1 MSYESYI
8 HKEDTCLIDRIE
20 FSIFGNQEIKRYSVI
35 SDQYGINIPE
45 TYDNGEP
52 KQGGLVDKR
61 LGITDYSSLCDTCG
75 LNTNDC
81 PGHFGHMILADD
93 VYHKGFLNIL
103 KDILNCICI
112 QCSKLL
118 ITKTKDEIIEVLGN
132 SIGKNR
138 FMKIKKITSNIKF
151 CQHFDGGCG
160 KPVGKVMKNITK
172 LGSIELQVSYSVDH
186 KVDDKGEVSENINF
200 KKKNIEIL
208 TSNRVYN
215 ILKNIDN
222 NDWQLMG
229 FDFKKNKPEDFII
242 KIFPIPPVA
251 IRPSVKLEML
261 SGASENDLTS
271 KLADIIKDNARLRK
285 QKERTNIVTD
295 KSKYNA
301 DYLSLLQYD
310 IATYIENDAV
320 LPKSEQKNSKISKSV
335 SERLKGKT
343 GRIRGNL
350 MGKRVDFSARTV
362 ITSDPNLS
370 LDELGVPIK
379 IAMNITFPEIVTP
392 FNLDKLS
399 KLVRNGR
406 DIYPG
411 ANFIIPLNS
420 LETGK
425 KLKIDLR
432 YRKKSIK
439 LHIGDIVERHIVDGD
454 PVLFNRQPTLHKMG
468 MMCHKIRVIKD
479 ENLNTFRIN
488 VIVTDPYNADFDGDE
503 MNMFIP
509 QTNQTQLELS
519 NIADVKRQIIDPKT
533 SLPIMKFKQDTT
545 LGTYKMTYKSYII
558 DYHDVMNLLMYCNID
573 NLFDITKKNINS
585 HELFSMIIPKMINY
599 SNNNININNGK
610 LTSGIINN
618 YILNNI
624 ILYYSW
630 DRYGPE
636 ITKKYIDNA
645 QRLIT
650 NWLLMTGFTVGLGD
664 AMTDKILLDDIKSFC
679 YIKNMEV
686 DKLITEMEN
695 NPDTLDSDTFE
706 TNLQATLKATD
717 GIITKKVYEYIKL
730 NNPENNFFVMI
741 DSNAK
746 GKKNNISQIIGGLG
760 QNVLQFKRIPKK
772 VNNRTMPHFFQN
784 DDRGHAR
791 GFIQNS
797 YYNGLNPSEFYFHH
811 MTGREGLID
820 TAIKSVSG
828 DTPII
833 IMEDDKILYI
843 NIGTWIDNL
852 IQTNNHKVQYHIEN
866 DMELLELDYEAY
878 IPTTDNYGNVSW
890 GVIKNVTRHDP
901 GKELYEIITSG
912 GRKVIVTIAHSLLIW
927 NYDINQFEQTSI
939 KNVKLGDKVPVTAFL
954 TTPPVI
960 KNNINISEYLSKYI
974 SYNSYNNIIKEK
986 KNNKIHKSILKIK
999 SITNFEYKINKIN
1012 NKHNDNIYNSFFINN
1027 NFELNEINGIF
1038 LGIFINCGNLNILTG
1053 TIKITINDID
1063 IIEFIKL
1070 WFNKYNIK
1078 YKIYLNNISI
1088 IANCKVLTNFLYN
1101 LFGKRK
1107 FIPDECMNGS
1117 DDFIKGLLNGIFSS
1131 KGIFGIDNII
1141 LYSIYQRYIN
1151 NINICLSR
1159 FGIFSRIINSNIKN
1173 ILSIRS
1179 CWINIFRQKIN
1190 LISSEKN
1197 ILLKSLKPS
1206 NIHRNYKQINDVVL
1220 DTIIK
1225 INKVDIQKYPKV
1237 YDLTI
1242 PSTLNFGLA
1251 NGLHV
1256 VDTADTGYLARKLI
1270 KGMEDIIFTYDKT
1283 VRTANNVI
1291 IQMIYGDN
1299 NINQIYY
1306 KEVDIILV
1314 KMSDSE
1320 IENKFC
1326 FSSKELDI
1334 IIKEHNLNTKEFT
1347 KWNKNLYKYM
1357 LSLRDELR
1365 DIQTKARLDYITM
1378 KDKYQLPINISR
1390 IIDDIKKNNNTN
1402 TSNLSPLYIM
1412 DSIKFI
1418 LEPNITKVCMINK
1431 NYDINS
1437 FKYKD
1442 QARSKYLLG
1451 IALYEYLNPKRCL
1464 FEYKI
1469 NKKQFDDIVLEIIK
1483 SYKKASVEPGEMVGV
1498 MTAQV
1503 MGESLTQMCLM
1514 GGISILL
1521 KKMNKET
1528 KLVSVITTTIG
1539 EFIDNLYIKYPEN
1552 ISNIPNHIDST
1563 EYTLEHLD
1571 DEYYI
1576 CGVNN
1581 DEKVNWNKISHLSKH
1596 PTNGS
1601 LLKIK
1606 TLSGR
1611 TITTTKS
1618 HNFLKRTKDDG
1629 IIAVTSKDLKLKDR
1643 IPVARKIK
1651 FCCNNQELTLLDYK
1665 LILTNNMGWFFGA
1678 YLAEGS
1684 INGNLI
1690 NISNISPYY
1699 YNNIY
1704 SLKEHLNVNIRKREY
1719 QGEYG
1724 ISLSTSF
1731 IHKQLAN
1738 IITTYCKKG
1747 SFNKV
1752 VPEFVHNTN
1761 LDFVRGLLRG
1771 YFDGD
1776 GSLEESKAFF
1786 REALQ
1791 DNKQSLLSCNG
1802 NVTKSRK
1809 IIRVGSRSKQLIE
1822 DITLLL
1828 TYFGIFGSNY
1838 TEKKKENDTPFYCI
1852 GIPHKYAKVFLEE
1865 IGSDFPE
1872 KIKDIEDIIE
1882 FSKNQLTYNSETI
1895 DRIPEL
1901 GHIIKRIGNILQM
1914 PGNSRTY
1921 GVYERKNLNIGR
1933 TTLEIYLKRF
1943 EARAIELNMYDKVR
1957 LDLEYL
1963 KMIID
1968 GEVIWDE
1975 IKEIIEIE
1983 DPKES
1988 VYDFTVPKNETF
2000 MVYNGIIVHNTLNSV
2015 AWNEKI
2021 MYIDDKNNCNVEE
2034 IGKFID
2040 ELLDNN
2046 ENVLHLDNNTETEY
2060 LDISNKK
2067 LNIQSV
2073 DENGKMH
2080 WKAIEAIT
2088 RHLPG
2093 GNMVKVKTLSGR
2105 TVVATKAKSFLVR
2118 RNNKLVAVEGS
2129 EIKINDYLPVQ
2140 KKAPKLDKYLD
2151 YYKEHFLSYNYGY
2164 SLGLKLSKIEPWMLM
2179 ANDQFIYGYLNG
2191 YFIDESIMR
2200 YNYIIVNEDSLTK
2213 NTLYGLNEMLNR
2225 FNKFI
2230 SIKSINE
2237 IIPGINLSIDTI
2249 NCISCICRKN
2259 NIIINII
2266 NNILCY
2272 IPYFKNYYINNIEE
2286 TKLIGDYK
2294 KIDIENLYS
2303 SAIKNSNY
2311 NILKDTLFQDVYYDK
2326 IIDIIEMPL
2335 EYFTPTHNKVYDLTV
2350 ADTRN
2355 FNLYGG
2361 LCMRDTFHQSGVG
2374 VQGMQ
2379 GISRFREIL
2388 SYTKKIHT
2396 PFMIIKLIPEVRDDI
2411 NIAHKIKAHLKH
2423 TLLKDI
2429 IDKMDIIFDPEP
2441 DNLIK
2446 ENEIN
2451 TDSIYYLNNNNID
2464 ISNFVWL
2471 YKLKISRE
2479 AMLENDIT
2487 LLDIKIKFIKYW
2499 EEYTNDNSISKRKLI
2514 ISRIYNGCILSN
2526 FDNSK
2531 EPTINIRLDILNP
2544 DNNTLV
2550 EIGQYILN
2558 KISIKGVQTIEK
2570 VNKCDKQ
2577 KVIAYNSD
2585 NSIKSDAYEYV
2596 IYTTGIDIEKIK
2608 TIKYIDYYT
2617 MYLNDIY
2624 LVYIN
2629 FGIEA
2634 ARTHI
2639 MIEIDKVYNGGGIPI
2654 NISHLGLLADIMTN
2668 TGSITSIDRHGIN
2681 RLDTDPLSRVSFE
2694 QPIEQL
2700 MMASAFNEIDH
2711 MKSVSSRIMAGR
2723 CIKGGTG
2730 LCDVLMDN
2738 DMIENSESTINT
2750 PNFMKN
2756 KNIEL
2761 ETSNLINNII
2771 NNKTYIE
2778 QDIFIP

>member
-8 HKEDTCLIDRIE
+8 HKEDTCLIDKIE

-35 SDQYGINIPE
+35 NDQYGINIPE

-81 PGHFGHMILADD
+81 PGHFGHMVLADD
-93 VYHKGFLNIL
+93 VFHSGYIDIL
-103 KDILNCICI
+103 KNILNCICL

-118 ITKTKDEIIEVLGN
+118 ITKTKDEIIELLGN

-160 KPVGKVMKNITK
+160 KPVGKIIKNITK
-172 LGSIELQVSYSVDH
+172 LGAVELHVSYSVDN
-186 KVDDKGEVSENINF
+186 KVDDKGEISENIGF

-215 ILKNIDN
+215 ILKNIDDD
-222 NDWQLMG
+222 DWQLMG
-229 FDFKKNKPEDFII
+229 FDPKKNRPEDFII
-242 KIFPIPPVA
+242 KNFPIPPVA

-261 SGASENDLTS
+261 SGASENELTS

-285 QKERTNIVTD
+285 QKERTNIVND
-295 KSKYNA
+295 KTKYNPNA
-301 DYLSLLQYD
+301 DYLALLQYD
-310 IATYIENDAV
+310 IASYITDDTV
-320 LPKSEQKNSKISKSV
+320 LPKSEQKNSKVSKSV
-335 SERLKGKT
+335 AERLKGKT

-411 ANFIIPLNS
+411 ANFIISLNS

-425 KLKIDLR
+425 KSKIDLR

-519 NIADVKRQIIDPKT
+519 NIADVKRQIINPKT

-545 LGTYKMTYKSYII
+545 LGSYKITYKKLII
-558 DYHDVMNLLMYCNID
+558 DFHDVMNLLMYCNID
-573 NLFDITKKNINS
+573 NLFDITKKNIDS

-599 SNNNININNGK
+599 VNNNININNGK
-610 LTSGIINN
+610 LISGTINN
-618 YILNNI
+618 RILNNI

-630 DRYGPE
+630 DRHGPE
-636 ITKKYIDNA
+636 ITKNYIDNA

-650 NWLLMTGFTVGLGD
+650 NWLLMNGFTVGLGD
-664 AMTDKILLDDIKSFC
+664 ATTDKKLLDDIKSFC
-679 YIKNMEV
+679 FVKNMEV
-686 DKLITEMEN
+686 NKLITEMEN
-695 NPDTLDSDTFE
+695 NPETLDADTFE
-706 TNLQATLKATD
+706 SNLQAILQASN

-741 DSNAK
+741 DSDAK
-746 GKKNNISQIIGGLG
+746 GSQNNISQIIGGLG
-760 QNVLQFKRIPKK
+760 QNVLQSKRIQKK
-772 VNNRTMPHFFQN
+772 VNNRTIPHFFQN
-784 DDRGHAR
+784 DDRSNAR
-791 GFIQNS
+791 GFIQS
-797 YYNGLNPSEFYFHH
+797 SFYNGLNPTEFYFHH
-811 MTGREGLID
+811 ITGREGIID

-833 IMEDDKILYI
+833 IMEEDKILYI
-843 NIGTWIDNL
+843 NIGKWIDNL
-852 IQTNNHKVQYHIEN
+852 IEKNNHKVQYHIEN

-912 GRKVIVTIAHSLLIW
+912 GRKVIVTVAHSLLIW
-927 NYDINQFEQTSI
+927 NYDIRQFEQTCI
-939 KNVKLGDKVPVTAFL
+939 KDVKIGDKVPVTAYL

-960 KNNINISEYLSKYI
+960 NNNIDISKYLSKNI
-974 SYNSYNNIIKEK
+974 INNNSYNNIIKK
-986 KNNKIHKSILKIK
+986 DKNNKIHKPFLKIK
-999 SITNFEYKINKIN
+999 SITNFKYKINKIN
-1012 NKHNDNIYNSFFINN
+1012 NKYIDDTYNSYFINN
-1027 NFELNEINGIF
+1027 NNFKLNEINGIF
-1038 LGIFINCGNLNILTG
+1038 IGIFINNGYLNIKSG
-1053 TIKITINDID
+1053 TIKLIINDFN
-1063 IIEFIKL
+1063 IIEFIKF

-1078 YKIYLNNISI
+1078 YKIKYINYLSVSI
-1088 IANCKVLTNFLYN
+1088 IGQCKILTNFLYN
-1101 LFGKRK
+1101 LFQYNKTK
-1107 FIPDECMNGS
+1107 FIPTEFINAS
-1117 DDFIKGLLNGIFSS
+1117 DDFIKGLLNGIFSC
-1131 KGIFGIDNII
+1131 KGNFGIDNIM
-1141 LYSIYQRYIN
+1141 LYSIYDRYIN
-1151 NINICLSR
+1151 DINICLSR
-1159 FGIFSRIINSNIKN
+1159 FGIFTRISNTLVNSNSTKYTDYY

-1179 CWINIFRQKIN
+1179 YWINIFKEKIN
-1190 LISSEKN
+1190 LISTDKN
-1197 ILLKSLKPS
+1197 ILLKHIKPS
-1206 NIHRNYKQINDVVL
+1206 TFHRNYKQINDIVL

-1225 INKVDIQKYPKV
+1225 INKVDIKKYPKV

-1256 VDTADTGYLARKLI
+1256 VDTADSGYLQRKLI
-1270 KGMEDIIFTYDKT
+1270 KGMEDIMFTYDKT
-1283 VRTANNVI
+1283 VRTANNII

-1306 KEVDIILV
+1306 KEVDINLV
-1314 KMSDSE
+1314 KMSDPD

-1326 FSSKELDI
+1326 FSTKEIDI

-1365 DIQTKARLDYITM
+1365 NIQTKARLDYITI

-1390 IIDDIKKNNNTN
+1390 IIDDIRYNKNN
-1402 TSNLSPLYIM
+1402 TSSLSPLYIM
-1412 DSIKFI
+1412 EAINFI
-1418 LEPNITKVCMINK
+1418 MEPNITKVCMMNK

-1437 FKYKD
+1437 FKFKD

-1451 IALYEYLNPKRCL
+1451 ITLYEYLNPKRCIL
-1464 FEYKI
+1464 EYKLSKI
-1469 NKKQFDDIVLEIIK
+1469 QFDDIVLEIIK

-1498 MTAQV
+1498 LTAQV
-1503 MGESLTQMCLM
+1503 MGESLTQMTIVHATRVM
-1514 GGISILL
+1514 M
-1521 KKMNKET
+1521 KKINKET
-1528 KLVSVITTTIG
+1528 NSISVITTSIG

-1563 EYTLEHLD
+1563 EYTLEHLN

-1581 DEKVNWNKISHLSKH
+1581 DEKVNWNRISHLSRH
-1596 PTNGS
+1596 PTNGN

-1629 IIAVTSKDLKLKDR
+1629 IIAITSKDLKLKDR

-1665 LILTNNMGWFFGA
+1665 LILSNNMGWFFGA

-1684 INGNLI
+1684 INGNI
-1690 NISNISPYY
+1690 IKITNISPHY

-1704 SLKEHLNVNIRKREY
+1704 SLKKHLNINIKIRKY

-1724 ISLSTSF
+1724 PGTDTTFS
-1731 IHKQLAN
+1731 HKQLAN

-1776 GSLEESKAFF
+1776 G
-1786 REALQ
+1786 
-1791 DNKQSLLSCNG
+1791 
-1802 NVTKSRK
+1802 NVSKSRK

-1828 TYFGIFGSNY
+1828 TYFGILGSNY
-1838 TEKKKENDTPFYCI
+1838 IEKKKENDTPFYCI

-1882 FSKNQLTYNSETI
+1882 FSKNQITYNSETI

-1901 GHIIKRIGNILQM
+1901 GHIISRIGHTLQM

-1957 LDLEYL
+1957 TDLEYL

-1983 DPKES
+1983 DPKEY

-2015 AWNEKI
+2015 AWDEKI
-2021 MYIDDKNNCNVEE
+2021 MYLDNQDNCNVVE
-2034 IGKFID
+2034 IGKLID

-2067 LNIQSV
+2067 LKIQSV
-2073 DENGKMH
+2073 DEDGKMH
-2080 WKAIEAIT
+2080 WKAVEAIT

-2093 GNMVKVKTLSGR
+2093 GNMVKVRTLSGR
-2105 TVVATKAKSFLVR
+2105 VVVATKAKSFLVR

-2129 EIKINDYLPVQ
+2129 DITTDDYLPVQ
-2140 KKAPKLDKYLD
+2140 KRSPKLNKYLD
-2151 YYKEHFLSYNYGY
+2151 YYNETYLSYNYGY
-2164 SLGLKLSKIEPWMLM
+2164 TLGLNLSKIEPWMLI

-2191 YFIDESIMR
+2191 YFIDETIMK
-2200 YNYIIVNEDSLTK
+2200 YNYIIVDANSITK
-2213 NTLYGLNEMLNR
+2213 DTLYGLNEMLNR

-2230 SIKSINE
+2230 SITSIDE
-2237 IIPGINLSIDTI
+2237 IIPGINLLI
-2249 NCISCICRKN
+2249 NTSQDMTCMCRKN
-2259 NIIINII
+2259 NILINII

-2272 IPYFKNYYINNIEE
+2272 IPYFKNYCYPITNIEE
-2286 TKLIGDYK
+2286 SKLIGNYK

-2326 IIDIIEMPL
+2326 IIDILEMPL
-2335 EYFTPTHNKVYDLTV
+2335 EGFTPTHNKVYDLTV

-2374 VQGMQ
+2374 VKGMQ
-2379 GISRFREIL
+2379 GIPRFREIL

-2411 NIAHKIKAHLKH
+2411 NIAHKIEAYLKH
-2423 TLLKDI
+2423 TLFKDI

-2441 DNLIK
+2441 NNLIK
-2446 ENEIN
+2446 ENGIN
-2451 TDSIYYLNNNNID
+2451 TDSIYYLNSSNID

-2471 YKLKISRE
+2471 YKFKISRE
-2479 AMLENDIT
+2479 SMLENDIT
-2487 LLDIKIKFIKYW
+2487 LLDIKTKFIKYW
-2499 EEYTNDNSISKRKLI
+2499 EEYTNDNSISKKKLI
-2514 ISRIYNGCILSN
+2514 ISKIFNGCILSN
-2526 FDNSK
+2526 FDNAK
-2531 EPTINIRLDILNP
+2531 EPIINIRLDILNP

-2570 VNKCDKQ
+2570 VDRVDKQ
-2577 KVIAYNSD
+2577 KVLAYNSD

-2608 TIKYIDYYT
+2608 TIKYIDFNT

-2624 LVYIN
+2624 TVYIN

-2639 MIEIDKVYNGGGIPI
+2639 IKEADKIYNGGGNPI
-2654 NISHLGLLADIMTN
+2654 NISHLALLADIMTN

-2681 RLDTDPLSRVSFE
+2681 RLDTDPLSRASFE
-2694 QPIEQL
+2694 RTIEQL
-2700 MMASAFNEIDH
+2700 MMASAFNETDH
-2711 MKSVSSRIMAGR
+2711 MNSVSSRIMAGR

-2738 DMIENSESTINT
+2738 DMIENSEVTINT

-2761 ETSNLINNII
+2761 ETSNLIDNII

-2778 QDIFIP
+2778 QNIFIP